1 MEALIV
7 DVENEL
13 KFISKEIDTLKRKRE
28 RIENEKDAENIDSHI
43 KAIALTLHSI
53 YTEYEKILEILI
65 KGINGD
71 IPTALDYHTALLK
84 RATYTIPD
92 VRPEIISEETYN
104 LLNMLRAYRHKLRR
118 IYTYLISP
126 NKIIQ
131 LTETAIKSF
140 DLFDKDWNNLKKYLL
155 KQTYYSERH

>member
-53 YTEYEKILEILI
+53 YTGYEKIL
-65 KGINGD
+65 
-71 IPTALDYHTALLK
+71 
-84 RATYTIPD
+84 
-92 VRPEIISEETYN
+92 
-104 LLNMLRAYRHKLRR
+104 
-118 IYTYLISP
+118 
-126 NKIIQ
+126 
-131 LTETAIKSF
+131 
-140 DLFDKDWNNLKKYLL
+140 
-155 KQTYYSERH
+155 